1 MAEKIHTHM
10 LPSGNV
16 IDRSIFVALSA
27 DKMAEAIAKVA
38 GNGLLVV
45 DDASAF
51 FTTDNLIQ
59 LIAKKDP
66 KSALV
71 NEKVNAFTNDQLKML
86 LGVQNA
92 QPAAAVVDDGG
103 VIVGKAPV
111 KPLPILGYPFAV
123 VPANWSVGANISL
136 GPNKIKRKVKN
147 INGDG
152 TQFFVATKS
161 YKALCE
167 AAILYWAGIDNKNS
181 IVIQCGGQNEG
192 PVHRTATFGAD
203 YVACGFNKLRR
214 YELEQVAKYRGWFPA
229 NLLQQAAA

>member
-10 LPSGNV
+10 LPSATV
-16 IDRSIFVALSA
+16 IDRSMFVQLNA

-38 GNGLLVV
+38 GGNLLVV

-71 NEKVNAFTNDQLKML
+71 NEKVAAFTNDQLKML

-92 QPAAAVVDDGG
+92 PGAAAAPAAMIADDGG
-103 VIVGKAPV
+103 VVVGKANAG
-111 KPLPILGYPFAV
+111 GYNFAP
-123 VPANWSVGANISL
+123 VPANWSVAANMSL

-147 INGDG
+147 MNGDG
-152 TQFFVATKS
+152 TQFFVATES

-167 AAILYWAGIDNKNS
+167 AAINYWAGIDNKDS

-192 PVHRTATFGAD
+192 PVNRTATFGKD
-203 YVACGFNKLRR
+203 YVSCGFNKLRR

-229 NLLQQAAA
+229 NLLQQAA